1 MKGQKFKLRKRIVPY
16 DVFRFFNS
24 PSPVPIFEKKDR
36 KKLHPIRFVYNPRY
50 KIPAIAVYVD
60 GEKVYK
66 PAW

>member
-16 DVFRFFNS
+16 DVFRFSNS
-24 PSPVPIFEKKDR
+24 PPPVSPWGKKDTKR
-36 KKLHPIRFVYNPRY
+36 LHPIRFVYIPRY
-50 KIPAIAVYVD
+50 KIPAIAVYVK

>member
-24 PSPVPIFEKKDR
+24 PSPALPGKKKDTKR
-36 KKLHPIRFVYNPRY
+36 LHPIRFVYISRH

-66 PAW
+66 HAW

>member
-1 MKGQKFKLRKRIVPY
+1 MKGQKFKLRKRVVPY

-24 PSPVPIFEKKDR
+24 PSPAPPGEKKDSG
-36 KKLHPIRFVYNPRY
+36 KLHPIRFVYCHREN
-50 KIPAIAVYVD
+50 IPAIAVYVY

>member
-24 PSPVPIFEKKDR
+24 PSPAPIGEKKDTKR
-36 KKLHPIRFVYNPRY
+36 LHPIRFVYKPLY
-50 KIPAIAVYVD
+50 KIPAIAVYVY